1 MNHARHLSYRS
12 VLRSLAGTPEW
23 LLDRHER
30 ERLRDMAE
38 ALLLTTDI
46 EEAESLRR
54 DAALALSLLVG
65 QKRWDDRRADRLWHD
80 ISDCGPE
87 RIAAPAA

>member
-1 MNHARHLSYRS
+1 MDHTRHLSYRS

-23 LLDRHER
+23 LLDRYER
-30 ERLRDMAE
+30 ERLRDTAE
-38 ALLLTTDI
+38 ALLLTTDP

-87 RIAAPAA
+87 RMAPAA

>member
-1 MNHARHLSYRS
+1 MNQTRHSYYRS

-23 LLDRHER
+23 LLDQHER

-38 ALLLTTDI
+38 ALLLTNDT

-65 QKRWDDRRADRLWHD
+65 QKRWDDARADRLWHD

-87 RIAAPAA
+87 RIASAA